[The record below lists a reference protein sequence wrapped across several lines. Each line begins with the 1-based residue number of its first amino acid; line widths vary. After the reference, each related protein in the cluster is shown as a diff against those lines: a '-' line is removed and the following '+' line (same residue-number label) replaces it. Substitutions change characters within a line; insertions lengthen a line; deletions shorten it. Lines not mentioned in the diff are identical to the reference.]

1 MREARHV
8 LGRYGLLV
16 ILKAH
21 PDGED
26 VSDADCLKLA
36 KYYQSHK
43 QLGFVPVSK
52 RTHPGWLLAVWHEP
66 VVRAADLASFYEDD

>member
-52 RTHPGWLLAVWHEP
+52 RKHPGWLLAVWHEP